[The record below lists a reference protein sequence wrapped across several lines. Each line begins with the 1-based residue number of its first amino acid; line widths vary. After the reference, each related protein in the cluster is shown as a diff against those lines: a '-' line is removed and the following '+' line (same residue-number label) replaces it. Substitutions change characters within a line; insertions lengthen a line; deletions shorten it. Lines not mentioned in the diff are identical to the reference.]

1 MKLRETLVRVVL
13 FCVSQKESNNFMA
26 RFLGISILVSMLL
39 VSALMVIYKKYN
51 SRLIFIEI
59 QKQEK
64 LLDQYEVA
72 WGQLQLELTTL
83 AEQNRVE
90 QVAREQLKLV
100 LPAREKI
107 IYIKP

>member
-1 MKLRETLVRVVL
+1 
-13 FCVSQKESNNFMA
+13 MA
-26 RFLGISILVSMLL
+26 TSRYLGLGGLILVLL
-39 VSALMVIYKKYN
+39 ASALAVIYSKYH

-59 QKQEK
+59 QKQERA
-64 LLDQYEVA
+64 LDQYEVE

-90 QVAREQLKLV
+90 QVARGQLKLV
-100 LPAREKI
+100 MPVREKI

>member
-1 MKLRETLVRVVL
+1 MVTVR
-13 FCVSQKESNNFMA
+13 N
-26 RFLGISILVSMLL
+26 LGIAGLILALL
-39 VSALMVIYKKYN
+39 ASALMVIYSKYQ

-59 QKQEK
+59 QKQERA
-64 LLDQYEVA
+64 LDQYEVE

-100 LPAREKI
+100 MPLREKI

>member
-1 MKLRETLVRVVL
+1 MI
-13 FCVSQKESNNFMA
+13 
-26 RFLGISILVSMLL
+26 RFLSFSLL
-39 VSALMVIYKKYN
+39 VAILLLSALMVIYKKYH
-51 SRLIFIEI
+51 SRLLFIEI

-64 LLDQYEVA
+64 ALDQYEVA

-100 LPAREKI
+100 LPARDKI

>member
-1 MKLRETLVRVVL
+1 MVINRLLGVAGIVL
-13 FCVSQKESNNFMA
+13 
-26 RFLGISILVSMLL
+26 LL
-39 VSALMVIYKKYN
+39 SALAVIYSKYY

-64 LLDQYEVA
+64 SLDQYEIE
-72 WGQLQLELTTL
+72 WGQMQLELTML

-90 QVAREQLKLV
+90 LVAREQLKLV
-100 LPAREKI
+100 MPLREKI

>member
-1 MKLRETLVRVVL
+1 MTITRNLGMAGLVLVL
-13 FCVSQKESNNFMA
+13 
-26 RFLGISILVSMLL
+26 LI
-39 VSALMVIYKKYN
+39 SALTVIYSKYQ

-59 QKQEK
+59 QKQERA
-64 LLDQYEVA
+64 LDQYEVE

-90 QVAREQLKLV
+90 QVARDQLKLV
-100 LPAREKI
+100 MPLREKI

>member
-1 MKLRETLVRVVL
+1 MV
-13 FCVSQKESNNFMA
+13 
-26 RFLGISILVSMLL
+26 RFLGMSILISILL

-107 IYIKP
+107 IYIKH